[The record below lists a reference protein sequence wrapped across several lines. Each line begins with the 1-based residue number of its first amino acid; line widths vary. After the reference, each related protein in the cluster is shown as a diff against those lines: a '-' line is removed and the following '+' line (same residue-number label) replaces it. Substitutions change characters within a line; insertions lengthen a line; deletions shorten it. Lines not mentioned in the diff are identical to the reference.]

1 MRVAQ
6 KTQKTSGR
14 GYLDGQML
22 IAMPAMRDERFLR
35 SVIYVCAHSSEG
47 AMGIVVNQP
56 AGNINFSDLLV
67 QLEVIPAADLIQMPP
82 RAGMVKVLKGGPV
95 ETGRG
100 FVLHSADFFIENST
114 LPIDEGICLTATL
127 DILKAIARGK
137 GPESAVLALGYA
149 GWAAG
154 QLENEIQ
161 ENGWLHCSADPEL
174 IFGPDTEGK
183 YGKALRKIG
192 VDRFAEHVAL
202 RVFAAELV
210 ELDRIGIGFGALG
223 DHIHAQIVGERD
235 DRAQDHRPLALA
247 GGAHE
252 GLIDLERVEREA
264 LQVGER
270 GMSGAEI
277 VERQAGAE
285 LADAGQH
292 LRGMFGVLHHQ
303 GFGELELERAA
314 RRPMAGEH
322 RAKIVDQIVAEQLP
336 RGYVDAGE
344 HRVAASCRALPLREL
359 PRGVIE
365 REQA

>member
-6 KTQKTSGR
+6 KTQKISGR

-67 QLEVIPAADLIQMPP
+67 QLEVIPAADLIQLPP

-161 ENGWLHCSADPEL
+161 ENGWLHCPADSEL

-192 VDRFAEHVAL
+192 IDPGMLSSES
-202 RVFAAELV
+202 
-210 ELDRIGIGFGALG
+210 G
-223 DHIHAQIVGERD
+223 HA
-235 DRAQDHRPLALA
+235 
-247 GGAHE
+247 
-252 GLIDLERVEREA
+252 
-264 LQVGER
+264 
-270 GMSGAEI
+270 
-277 VERQAGAE
+277 
-285 LADAGQH
+285 
-292 LRGMFGVLHHQ
+292 
-303 GFGELELERAA
+303 
-314 RRPMAGEH
+314 
-322 RAKIVDQIVAEQLP
+322 
-336 RGYVDAGE
+336 
-344 HRVAASCRALPLREL
+344 
-359 PRGVIE
+359 
-365 REQA
+365 